1 MTCRAPGLAGTLMRG
16 HQRQSLRYR
25 TWELSDLNRGA
36 GESRTQFGRLSPLA
50 DQDRPPH
57 TPRGLH
63 GCENKEVARQGIC
76 KYVKT
81 KGGCGWQAPSAQRKK
96 GRFFAFGLR
105 RTGWGANFMSYGNTK
120 WVYCQEKYIYGEL
133 LVRTDRKVVGGASVT
148 PCLAWVQF

>member
-16 HQRQSLRYR
+16 HQPQSLRYR

-63 GCENKEVARQGIC
+63 GCENKGVARQGIC

-96 GRFFAFGLR
+96 GRFLGFGPVHPC
-105 RTGWGANFMSYGNTK
+105 G
-120 WVYCQEKYIYGEL
+120 
-133 LVRTDRKVVGGASVT
+133 DRKYAQSSEGTGDRDVT
-148 PCLAWVQF
+148 WRM